1 MKALVLEKVGGP
13 ENAVLRDEPRPALP
27 AGEVRVAIRAASLNH
42 REIWIAQGQYPGLK
56 LPCSLGADGTGV
68 VTEIG
73 EGVAASLF
81 GREVVLYPGR
91 NWGDDRR
98 FPSRRFALFGVPL
111 PGTIAEEIVV
121 PAENVFDKPAHLS
134 FVEAACLPTA
144 AVTAWRG
151 LVGKAA
157 LRAGEKLLIT
167 GIGGGVATFAL
178 LFGRAMGAEVF
189 VTSSSQDTI
198 AKAIALGAK
207 AGFNYREPNWSKAL
221 LEASGGIDVV
231 FDGAPAGG
239 LPEYS
244 RALAT
249 GGRIVIYGS
258 TGGVQMTMA
267 APDLFLRHATLF
279 GTAMGDL
286 IDFRD
291 MLAFVGEHRIM
302 PVVEQTF
309 PFDQAQQ
316 ALLHLAKGHSFGKI
330 AISIGAET

>member
-1 MKALVLEKVGGP
+1 MKALVLEKIGGP
-13 ENAVLRDEPRPALP
+13 ENAALRDEPRPVLS
-27 AGEVRVAIRAASLNH
+27 AGEVRVALKAASLNH
-42 REIWIAQGQYPGLK
+42 REIWIIQGQYPGLK

-73 EGVAASLF
+73 EGADAGLL

-91 NWGDDRR
+91 NWGNDRR

-121 PAENVFDKPAHLS
+121 PAENVFDKPVHLS
-134 FVEAACLPTA
+134 FAQAACLPTA

-151 LVGKAA
+151 LAGKAA

-178 LFGRAMGAEVF
+178 LFGRAMGAEIF
-189 VTSSSQDTI
+189 VTSSSPETI
-198 AKAIALGAK
+198 TKALALGAK
-207 AGFNYREPNWSKAL
+207 AGFNYREPNWRKAL
-221 LEASGGIDVV
+221 LEASGGVDVV

-239 LPEYS
+239 LAEYS
-244 RALAT
+244 RAIVT

-267 APDLFLRHATLF
+267 APDLFLRHATVF
-279 GTAMGDL
+279 GTAMGDPT
-286 IDFRD
+286 DFRD

-302 PVVEQTF
+302 PVVERTF
-309 PFDQAQQ
+309 AFDQAGE

-330 AISIGAET
+330 AITIGTET